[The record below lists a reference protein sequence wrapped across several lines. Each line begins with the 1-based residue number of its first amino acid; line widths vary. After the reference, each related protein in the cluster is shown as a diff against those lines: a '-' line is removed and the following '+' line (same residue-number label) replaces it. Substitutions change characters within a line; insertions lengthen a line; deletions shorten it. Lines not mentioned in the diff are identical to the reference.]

1 MTLTPTGPCGAR
13 SSGPRPE
20 DGKSRCNASPYS
32 STPAKLVALHEQ
44 PRRRLS
50 KLCCITLF
58 FSPLRVCATA
68 ESPLVSLPCVCLT
81 PHPRSSSERPPS
93 LFRWHG
99 GLTEPPPACPTGLAR
114 ISPASSRGH
123 MDPPPCTRKRIVCL
137 PDRNARSGAGGRG
150 GGRVAQVDSAAG
162 RGPRGRARFRGSG
175 ARPKAEKRRRKKRQ
189 EWTQHVNNPT

>member
-1 MTLTPTGPCGAR
+1 MTLTPAGPCGAR

-58 FSPLRVCATA
+58 FFPLRVCATA

-81 PHPRSSSERPPS
+81 PPPPRSSSERPPS

-99 GLTEPPPACPTGLAR
+99 GLT
-114 ISPASSRGH
+114 
-123 MDPPPCTRKRIVCL
+123 DPPPCPTGWHEFRQPHPGGTWTFPRKSLSEVIVCL
-137 PDRNARSGAGGRG
+137 PDRNARSGAGGGG
-150 GGRVAQVDSAAG
+150 GGRVGAG
-162 RGPRGRARFRGSG
+162 RLRRGARTERSG
-175 ARPKAEKRRRKKRQ
+175 AFSRVRRATQSREKAQKKKGRSGPN
-189 EWTQHVNNPT
+189 T

>member
-1 MTLTPTGPCGAR
+1 MTLTPAGPCGAR

-20 DGKSRCNASPYS
+20 DGKSRCNASPHS

-58 FSPLRVCATA
+58 FFPFACLCNCRVPACFSSLR
-68 ESPLVSLPCVCLT
+68 L
-81 PHPRSSSERPPS
+81 PHPPPPLLLRTPS
-93 LFRWHG
+93 LSLKCGG
-99 GLTEPPPACPTGLAR
+99 GLTETPMPHGLAR

-137 PDRNARSGAGGRG
+137 PDRNARSGAGGGG
-150 GGRVAQVDSAAG
+150 GGRVGAG
-162 RGPRGRARFRGSG
+162 RLRRGARTERSG
-175 ARPKAEKRRRKKRQ
+175 AFSRVRRATQSREKAQKKKGRSGPN
-189 EWTQHVNNPT
+189 T

>member
-58 FSPLRVCATA
+58 FFPLRVCATA

-99 GLTEPPPACPTGLAR
+99 GLTEPPPMPHRVGTNFASLIQGAHGPSPRVPEKGSCAFQIGTLA
-114 ISPASSRGH
+114 A
-123 MDPPPCTRKRIVCL
+123 
-137 PDRNARSGAGGRG
+137 ARAGGAGGGSRRSTPPRG
-150 GGRVAQVDSAAG
+150 EDREVGRVFE
-162 RGPRGRARFRGSG
+162 GPARD
-175 ARPKAEKRRRKKRQ
+175 PKPRKGAEKKGRSG
-189 EWTQHVNNPT
+189 PTT

>member
-1 MTLTPTGPCGAR
+1 MTLTPAGPCGAR

-58 FSPLRVCATA
+58 FFLCVFVQLQSPRLFLFLASA
-68 ESPLVSLPCVCLT
+68 SPPPPPS
-81 PHPRSSSERPPS
+81 RSSSERPPS

-99 GLTEPPPACPTGLAR
+99 GLT
-114 ISPASSRGH
+114 
-123 MDPPPCTRKRIVCL
+123 DPPPCPTGWHEFRQPHPGGTWTFPRKSLSEVIVCL
-137 PDRNARSGAGGRG
+137 PDRNARSGAGGGG
-150 GGRVAQVDSAAG
+150 GGRVGAG
-162 RGPRGRARFRGSG
+162 RLRRGARTERSG
-175 ARPKAEKRRRKKRQ
+175 AFSRVRRATQSREKAQKKKGRSGPN
-189 EWTQHVNNPT
+189 T

>member
-58 FSPLRVCATA
+58 FFPFACLCNCRVPACFSSLRLPHPPL
-68 ESPLVSLPCVCLT
+68 
-81 PHPRSSSERPPS
+81 PRSSSERPPS

-99 GLTEPPPACPTGLAR
+99 GLTEPPPMPHRVGTNFASLIQGAHGPSPRVPEKGSCAFQIGTLA
-114 ISPASSRGH
+114 A
-123 MDPPPCTRKRIVCL
+123 
-137 PDRNARSGAGGRG
+137 ARAGGAGGGSRRSTPPRG
-150 GGRVAQVDSAAG
+150 EDREVGRVFE
-162 RGPRGRARFRGSG
+162 GPARD
-175 ARPKAEKRRRKKRQ
+175 PKPRKGAEKKGRSGPN
-189 EWTQHVNNPT
+189 T

>member
-93 LFRWHG
+93 LSRWHG
-99 GLTEPPPACPTGLAR
+99 GLT
-114 ISPASSRGH
+114 
-123 MDPPPCTRKRIVCL
+123 DPPPCPTGWHEFRQPHPGGTWTL
-137 PDRNARSGAGGRG
+137 PRVPEKGSCAFQIGTLAAARAGGAGGGSRRSTPPRG
-150 GGRVAQVDSAAG
+150 EDREVGRVFE
-162 RGPRGRARFRGSG
+162 GPARD
-175 ARPKAEKRRRKKRQ
+175 PKPRKGAEKKGRSGPN
-189 EWTQHVNNPT
+189 T

>member
-1 MTLTPTGPCGAR
+1 MTLTPAGPCGAR

-20 DGKSRCNASPYS
+20 DGKSRCNASPHS

-58 FSPLRVCATA
+58 FFSLCVFVQLQSPRLFLFLASASPPPPALLLRT
-68 ESPLVSLPCVCLT
+68 
-81 PHPRSSSERPPS
+81 PS
-93 LFRWHG
+93 LSLKCGG
-99 GLTEPPPACPTGLAR
+99 GLTETPMPHGLAR

-137 PDRNARSGAGGRG
+137 PDRNARSGAGGGG
-150 GGRVAQVDSAAG
+150 GGRVGAG
-162 RGPRGRARFRGSG
+162 RLRRGARTERSG
-175 ARPKAEKRRRKKRQ
+175 AFSRVRRATQSREKAQKKKGRSGPN
-189 EWTQHVNNPT
+189 T